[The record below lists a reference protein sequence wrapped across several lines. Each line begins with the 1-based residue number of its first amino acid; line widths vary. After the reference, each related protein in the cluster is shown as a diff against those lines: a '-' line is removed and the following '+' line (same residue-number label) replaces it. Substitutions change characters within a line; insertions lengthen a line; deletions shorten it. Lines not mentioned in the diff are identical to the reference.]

1 MKQGSLKRFHTHTHT
16 QSEQYDIVV
25 ETAGGH
31 SKGQE
36 FSREQK
42 SVHLNTE
49 EFRVEKPFCTVLQC

>member
-1 MKQGSLKRFHTHTHT
+1 MLLDETRQFEKVSHTYTHTNT

-25 ETAGGH
+25 ETAGGR

-42 SVHLNTE
+42 SEGLNTE
-49 EFRVEKPFCTVLQC
+49 ELR